1 MLEIKRMERENEK
14 WIKSMKD
21 RLDKHAEP
29 VPEGLWDTIEQEIS
43 SKALSPSLSWKRMI
57 SVAAVVFMV
66 LASVSV
72 WIFKFSEKQSF
83 QEIASYTKQISEV
96 SKKAEIDPVSFSS
109 DLNPEKSVVAKLD
122 RREVHLAS
130 ILLDSMSVN
139 SGISAESVEKQDEEN
154 HTESDTLPVYKN
166 PSTIVDARKQTQS
179 SIKPNKKEGK
189 YVRHAKQ
196 KKSNWGIGLMYANSL
211 GVHNNAFPGYS
222 TLDFADYSQV
232 KEPLHDDMSMPQM
245 NKAPQKGPIPASSN
259 SDLPK
264 TEIKHK
270 LPVTAGLSFRY
281 YINSRFAIETGLN
294 YTLLS
299 SELRAGT
306 HDEYYIEEYKFHYL
320 GIPLKASWTFL
331 DIPYLSLYVSA
342 GGEME
347 KSLAGKYKKQYVSKN
362 EDVIVW
368 NDNIKPLQWSLLGN
382 LGIQLKINSHIGVY
396 AEPGIVY
403 YFDDGSKVQTIRKEK
418 PLNFKM
424 QLGIRWTY

>member
-14 WIKSMKD
+14 WIKLMKD
-21 RLDKHAEP
+21 RLDKHVEP
-29 VPEGLWDTIEQEIS
+29 VPEGLWDTLEQEIS
-43 SKALSPSLSWKRMI
+43 FKALSPSLSWKRMI

-72 WIFKFSEKQSF
+72 WIFKFSEKQSS

-109 DLNPEKSVVAKLD
+109 ALNPEKSVVAKLD
-122 RREVHLAS
+122 RREVHPTS
-130 ILLDSMSVN
+130 ILADSMPVN
-139 SGISAESVEKQDEEN
+139 SRISAESVEKQDEKN
-154 HTESDTLPVYKN
+154 HTESDSLPVYKN
-166 PSTIVDARKQTQS
+166 PSTIVNARKQTQS
-179 SIKPNKKEGK
+179 SIKPNKKEEK
-189 YVRHAKQ
+189 YVRYAKQ

-211 GVHNNAFPGYS
+211 GVRNNAFPGYS

-281 YINSRFAIETGLN
+281 YINSKFAIETGLN
-294 YTLLS
+294 YTMLS

-347 KSLAGKYKKQYVSKN
+347 KSLAGKYKKQYISKN

-403 YFDDGSKVQTIRKEK
+403 YFNDGSKVQTIRKEK